1 VREFRPL
8 FGSYLLS
15 TIGDELARLALTVL
29 VYQRTQSTLL
39 SAATFAVSYLPW
51 VLGGPVLGVLADR
64 FPRRTVLV
72 ASDVLRALLVACM
85 ALPGTPLPALLGL
98 LVLVSFCAPPFE
110 AARSALTA
118 DILTD
123 DRYAVATSLTGIVLQ
138 LSQAVG
144 FLAGGVLIAV
154 FSPSTALLVN
164 AATFA
169 VSALWLRAGLTQRP
183 APVPDDEEE
192 AASPL
197 AAAVQG
203 LRLVLRTPRLL
214 SIVVLLWVGGVFLSA
229 PEGIVTPW
237 SVELTGSTAAVGL
250 LLAAN
255 PVGAVLG
262 GVLIGRFC
270 PPSLRER
277 LVPGLVATSFLG
289 TAVAGALALLAPD
302 GVARDAGVV
311 VALFVSGVGSAWSI
325 PLNVLFVQAVP
336 PEYRGRAFAIAVAG
350 LSAASGAGIFAG
362 GALAEVVAP
371 SVVVACAGVVGTVVA
386 VAPLV
391 ALRRTRPPADAPVAG
406 PSGA

>member
-1 VREFRPL
+1 
-8 FGSYLLS
+8 
-15 TIGDELARLALTVL
+15 
-29 VYQRTQSTLL
+29 
-39 SAATFAVSYLPW
+39 
-51 VLGGPVLGVLADR
+51 
-64 FPRRTVLV
+64 
-72 ASDVLRALLVACM
+72 M
-85 ALPGTPLPALLGL
+85 
-98 LVLVSFCAPPFE
+98 
-110 AARSALTA
+110 
-118 DILTD
+118 
-123 DRYAVATSLTGIVLQ
+123 LQ

-183 APVPDDEEE
+183 APVPEDEEE
-192 AASPL
+192 ATSPL

-237 SVELTGSTAAVGL
+237 SVELTGGTAAVGL

-362 GALAEVVAP
+362 GALALLSAP
-371 SVVVACAGVVGTVVA
+371 
-386 VAPLV
+386 
-391 ALRRTRPPADAPVAG
+391 R
-406 PSGA
+406 